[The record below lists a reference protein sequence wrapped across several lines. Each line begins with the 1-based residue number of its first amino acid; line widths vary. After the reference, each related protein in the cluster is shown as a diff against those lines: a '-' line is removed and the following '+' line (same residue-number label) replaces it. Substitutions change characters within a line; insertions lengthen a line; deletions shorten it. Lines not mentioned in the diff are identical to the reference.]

1 MGKIANAPNA
11 QVNAQANQASD
22 QFEDRL
28 NKLKGL

>member
-1 MGKIANAPNA
+1 MGKIANAPA
-11 QVNAQANQASD
+11 GQLNAQANPSD